1 MSLLHFF
8 SFSSAIQLFYSV
20 RNMFELAFFFACVQ
34 HLIFYWVQI
43 TGQNVMRI
51 IFSTACMWSHVDFW
65 SKSHE
70 ILFLSIYS
78 GGEYSKWDY
87 ITSAHWKEEVEI
99 FNKSLI
105 DRFENDVDL
114 SFLMMIFTVN
124 FGSWLHKA
132 TDVSMMWSSFRILG
146 DKI

>member
-1 MSLLHFF
+1 MCSTIDILL
-8 SFSSAIQLFYSV
+8 SADY
-20 RNMFELAFFFACVQ
+20 RTKRYEN
-34 HLIFYWVQI
+34 
-43 TGQNVMRI
+43 N
-51 IFSTACMWSHVDFW
+51 FSTACIWSHVDFW

-70 ILFLSIYS
+70 ILFLSVYS

-146 DKI
+146 DKILVRGW

>member
-1 MSLLHFF
+1 MCSTIDILL
-8 SFSSAIQLFYSV
+8 SADY
-20 RNMFELAFFFACVQ
+20 RTKRYEDN
-34 HLIFYWVQI
+34 
-43 TGQNVMRI
+43 
-51 IFSTACMWSHVDFW
+51 FSTACMWSYVDFW

-70 ILFLSIYS
+70 ILFLSVYS

-132 TDVSMMWSSFRILG
+132 TDVSMMWSSFRVLG
-146 DKI
+146 DKILVRGW

>member
-1 MSLLHFF
+1 
-8 SFSSAIQLFYSV
+8 
-20 RNMFELAFFFACVQ
+20 
-34 HLIFYWVQI
+34 
-43 TGQNVMRI
+43 
-51 IFSTACMWSHVDFW
+51 MWSHVDFW

-70 ILFLSIYS
+70 ILFLSVYS
-78 GGEYSKWDY
+78 GGEYSRWDY

-105 DRFENDVDL
+105 DKFENDVDL

-132 TDVSMMWSSFRILG
+132 TNVSMMRSSFRVLG
-146 DKI
+146 DKILVRGW